1 MNELIFFLQVFAIIS
16 AVVVGFKMGKEALIA
31 IISVLCI
38 FGNLF
43 VLKQITMFGL
53 HVVATDA
60 FPVGAIIGLNLLQ
73 EFYSEKLVKK
83 AISICFFCMI
93 FYIIIS
99 KIHLIYIPSTFDV
112 SSGHYHALLKH
123 MPRITLT
130 SIFVTLSIMQINRI
144 LYGFLQRKFQ
154 NKYFLTRF
162 ISTIFI
168 SQLLD
173 STLFAFI
180 ALYGLIPN
188 LLHII
193 IISTIIKTFTAILAV
208 PAIAYIKARSKKT
221 TKD

>member
-16 AVVVGFKMGKEALIA
+16 AIVVGFKMGKEALIA
-31 IISVLCI
+31 IISVFCI
-38 FGNLF
+38 LGNLF

-73 EFYSEKLVKK
+73 EFYSEKLAKK
-83 AISICFFCMI
+83 AIWICLFCMI

-99 KIHLIYIPSTFDV
+99 QIHLIYIPSTFDV
-112 SSGHYHALLKH
+112 SSGHYHTLLKN
-123 MPRITLT
+123 MPRITIT

-154 NKYFLTRF
+154 DKYFWTRF

-168 SQLLD
+168 SQFLD

-188 LLHII
+188 LWHII

-208 PAIAYIKARSKKT
+208 PAIAYIKARNKIAKK
-221 TKD
+221 